1 LERLNLDGA
10 FVMRRAQAR
19 ARADE
24 ISLLREEIAP
34 VCSPKFLQDSRL
46 RDPSDLARCRLI
58 ECDEAAASAPEFGWS
73 NWLEHFRLPTSKGPW
88 SRFGDPGLAIA
99 AAIDGLGVAL
109 GRSPMIDAE
118 LAAGRLVKPF
128 PQRVKLK
135 ARQIYAF
142 KWRQPAHQRTL
153 AFRDFALD
161 EACGCELAAGP
172 CGMPRSA
179 ADQASSAALG
189 GDRAALRTLSR

>member
-1 LERLNLDGA
+1 
-10 FVMRRAQAR
+10 
-19 ARADE
+19 
-24 ISLLREEIAP
+24 
-34 VCSPKFLQDSRL
+34 
-46 RDPSDLARCRLI
+46 
-58 ECDEAAASAPEFGWS
+58 
-73 NWLEHFRLPTSKGPW
+73 
-88 SRFGDPGLAIA
+88 LAIA

-142 KWRQPAHQRTL
+142 KWRQPANQRAL
-153 AFRDFALD
+153 AFRDFVLD

-179 ADQASSAALG
+179 ADQASIAALG